1 MIKNS
6 TDFSDDP
13 VLGHWSSSLVNME
26 KEIYEKKN
34 DWWNLQEGSGK
45 IHLNMTWRPILLTG
59 FAAGLNRGSFSK

>member
-1 MIKNS
+1 
-6 TDFSDDP
+6 
-13 VLGHWSSSLVNME
+13 ME